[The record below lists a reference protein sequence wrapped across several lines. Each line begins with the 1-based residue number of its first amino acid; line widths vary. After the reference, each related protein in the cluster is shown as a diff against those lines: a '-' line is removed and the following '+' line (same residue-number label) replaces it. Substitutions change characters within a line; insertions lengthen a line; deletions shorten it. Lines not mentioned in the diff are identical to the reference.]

1 VGLRT
6 LVLAKRKLDQSV
18 YLNWEKKYQNAQ
30 LMKEN
35 KQETICNLQDEIEDE
50 LEVIGATA
58 IEDKLQRDVTETIQA
73 FKDAGIKVW
82 VLTGDKI
89 DTAINIGYSCGLLN
103 NFMVK
108 HIVTEDKE
116 NELDQKL
123 QSILKVVEEDEKENK
138 SNYNALII
146 HGDSLLQMIKPFIK
160 TNLQKI
166 TEKCQAVLCCRV
178 SPKQKQEIVTFVRA
192 GVSFN

>member
-1 VGLRT
+1 
-6 LVLAKRKLDQSV
+6 
-18 YLNWEKKYQNAQ
+18 
-30 LMKEN
+30 MKEN

>member
-1 VGLRT
+1 
-6 LVLAKRKLDQSV
+6 
-18 YLNWEKKYQNAQ
+18 
-30 LMKEN
+30 MKEN
-35 KQETICNLQDEIEDE
+35 KMETLMNLQDEIEEE
-50 LEVIGATA
+50 LEIIGATA
-58 IEDKLQRDVTETIQA
+58 IEDKLQREVTETIQA
-73 FKDAGIKVW
+73 LKEAGIKVW

-108 HIVTEDKE
+108 HIVNEDKE

-123 QSILKVVEEDEKENK
+123 QNILKVVEEDEKENK

-160 TNLQKI
+160 NNLQKI

-178 SPKQKQEIVTFVRA
+178 SPKQKQEIVTFVRQ
-192 GVSFN
+192 GVKITNFIIFFNILSFLV